1 MNVKEALLMSG
12 VTIIG
17 FGTVQI
23 QHDLLQGTILIAV
36 GCAILA
42 FRGWVKEQ

>member
-1 MNVKEALLMSG
+1 MNAKEALLMAG

-23 QHDLLQGTILIAV
+23 KTDLLAGAILLAI
-36 GCAILA
+36 GCAVLA
-42 FRGWVKEQ
+42 FRGWMKEQ